1 MVTKPETAEKRP
13 QNLTMTD
20 RAHISLTGIL
30 EVKRFDEREIV
41 LATTRGRLTIQG
53 DALKITRFSEESGEL
68 GIDGRIDAL
77 GYSGER
83 GESGG
88 FWTRLFG

>member
-1 MVTKPETAEKRP
+1 MVTKTEAAERQP

-20 RAHISLTGIL
+20 RAHISLTGIE

-41 LATTRGRLTIQG
+41 LKTTRGRLTIQG
-53 DALKITRFSEESGEL
+53 EALKIARFSKEAGEL
-68 GIDGRIDAL
+68 GIDGRIDAI
-77 GYSGER
+77 GYSGE
-83 GESGG
+83 GAESGG